1 MADTIECVCKEC
13 GSTYQAKVV
22 VVMGVKM
29 IFGKDY
35 CRECSN
41 KKGKERAA
49 MEEVVRLAEI
59 ASKRLKWRKA
69 CGIPRK
75 FMEAEF
81 GVLKNFNYKQIFK
94 TTLSYADE
102 FPLSK
107 RPYGYPSLALTS
119 KKSWGVGKT
128 HLACSI
134 IHRILNRWDGEEIV
148 NPVLFITEP
157 DLFRS
162 IRATY
167 NFSYD
172 EKRWRESEEDI
183 INRLCRVSLLVL
195 DDVGKEETT
204 DTRFVQRVLYAI
216 IDGRY
221 KNMLPMVITANLDK
235 DGLASH
241 LGGSRGNEASF
252 DRLVEM
258 CHGKIIQMDGVSY
271 RRQGW

>member
-1 MADTIECVCKEC
+1 
-13 GSTYQAKVV
+13 
-22 VVMGVKM
+22 
-29 IFGKDY
+29 
-35 CRECSN
+35 
-41 KKGKERAA
+41 
-49 MEEVVRLAEI
+49 
-59 ASKRLKWRKA
+59 
-69 CGIPRK
+69 
-75 FMEAEF
+75 MEAEF